1 MNLGVDYW
9 KWTLALLLEQEI
21 CPMGTIYRQGEIVN
35 LYLKKIVNF
44 SSNLSG
50 SKSKFSDRAPPP
62 TSKSYFD
69 QVGFYFFSQNVWWFS
84 VAVGRFKKKDIG
96 NKSFDYI

>member
-21 CPMGTIYRQGEIVN
+21 CPMGTIYRQGEIVH

-50 SKSKFSDRAPPP
+50 SKSKFSNHAPPQTP
-62 TSKSYFD
+62 KSYFD
-69 QVGFYFFSQNVWWFS
+69 QVGLIFFLSQNIWW
-84 VAVGRFKKKDIG
+84 DLEG
-96 NKSFDYI
+96 NFY

>member
-1 MNLGVDYW
+1 
-9 KWTLALLLEQEI
+9 
-21 CPMGTIYRQGEIVN
+21 MGTIYRQGQIVH

-50 SKSKFSDRAPPP
+50 SKSKFSNHAPPQ

-69 QVGFYFFSQNVWWFS
+69 QVGFFFSLKIFVMIFS
-84 VAVGRFKKKDIG
+84 SSGLISNRDNG
-96 NKSFDYI
+96 NKSFDYF

>member
-50 SKSKFSDRAPPP
+50 SKSKFSNHAPPP
-62 TSKSYFD
+62 QTLKSYFD
-69 QVGFYFFSQNVWWFS
+69 QEVFFSS
-84 VAVGRFKKKDIG
+84 LKI
-96 NKSFDYI
+96 FDDFQ